1 MNPKP
6 WSLWRRLVLLLGIA
20 TLIASAVSSAWL
32 YQTAVREAD
41 QMFDAAL
48 DHTAHAVLAVV
59 RNEASELTET
69 SEGVGFELAVID
81 KSNQNDIVYQ
91 VRGPNGVMV
100 YRSHGAPIKPLAGA
114 HDRGFG
120 VARIGGEEF
129 RVFSLATEL
138 DAATIHVA
146 QPMARRIELM
156 HASVARLLVPG
167 AALMIALVLVVALTV
182 RKVTRPLVR
191 YAAALDDLVVET
203 DTSVDGTGLPTELQS
218 VSRAIDRLLAKVH
231 ESLVHE
237 RTLTADAAHELR
249 NPLAAMRLQ
258 AQIAR
263 RSKHRPETDCALAE
277 LLTATDR
284 AARMVDSILAL
295 ARLDARTGV
304 SIGDGEVD
312 IGHLMQVIVSE
323 FTATAELRGIRM
335 TTSKDDSAVLGDED
349 ALAIA
354 LRNLLN
360 NALRFAR
367 TTVAVDVVH
376 DEERVTVTV
385 RDDGPGF
392 TAQSKRRAFHRF
404 FRGLE
409 EGRASDGA
417 GLGLALVLR
426 VAQLHGGSV
435 EIVQG
440 IGGGGGVALHLPIR
454 LTHRSSRDPVQDP
467 ASSHVAGRGQG
478 CV

>member
-1 MNPKP
+1 VKP
-6 WSLWRRLVLLLGIA
+6 RRWSLWRRLVVALGIA
-20 TLIASAVSSAWL
+20 TLVASGVSSIWL
-32 YQTAVREAD
+32 YRTAVAEAD

-81 KSNQNDIVYQ
+81 KSDQNDIVYQ
-91 VRGPNGVMV
+91 VRGPNGVIV
-100 YRSHGAPIKPLAGA
+100 YRSHGAPVKPLASA
-114 HDRGFG
+114 HDRGFS
-120 VARIGGEEF
+120 VAHIDGRDF

-156 HASVARLLVPG
+156 HASVTRLLVPG
-167 AALMIALVLVVALTV
+167 AALMTALVLVVAWTV

-191 YAAALDDLVVET
+191 YADALDELVVET
-203 DTSVDGTGLPTELQS
+203 DTSVDGTGLPIELHP

-231 ESLVHE
+231 ESLLHE

-263 RSKHRPETDCALAE
+263 RSQNRADADRALNE
-277 LLTATDR
+277 LITASDR

-304 SIGDGEVD
+304 SLGDGDVHV
-312 IGHLMQVIVSE
+312 GQLVQLIVSE
-323 FTATAELRGIRM
+323 FTSTAERRGIRIM
-335 TTSKDDSAVLGDED
+335 ASTDGSTVTGDED

-367 TTVAVDVVH
+367 SRIVVDVAH
-376 DEERVTVTV
+376 ADDRVTMTI

-392 TAQSKRRAFHRF
+392 TEESKRRAFHRF
-404 FRGLE
+404 FRGME
-409 EGRASDGA
+409 RGRPSEGA

-435 EIVQG
+435 EIVAG
-440 IGGGGGVALHLPIR
+440 IEGGAGIALNLP
-454 LTHRSSRDPVQDP
+454 LRSTQIP
-467 ASSHVAGRGQG
+467 AGRPSALATRNR
-478 CV
+478 

>member
-1 MNPKP
+1 VKPKP
-6 WSLWRRLVLLLGIA
+6 WSLWRRLVLALGTA
-20 TLIASAVSSAWL
+20 TLVASLVGSLWL
-32 YQTAVREAD
+32 YQTAVQEAD

-69 SEGVGFELAVID
+69 SEGVGYELAVIGNSD
-81 KSNQNDIVYQ
+81 HNDVVYQ

-100 YRSHGAPIKPLAGA
+100 YRSHGSPVKPLAGA
-114 HDRGFG
+114 HDRGFS
-120 VARIGGEEF
+120 VAHIDGQDF

-146 QPMARRIELM
+146 ESMARRVKLM

-167 AALMIALVLVVALTV
+167 VALMLALVSVVAWTV

-191 YAAALDDLVVET
+191 YAGALDELVVET
-203 DTSVDGTGLPTELQS
+203 DTSVDGSGLPMELQS
-218 VSRAIDRLLAKVH
+218 VSRAIDGLLAKVR
-231 ESLVHE
+231 ESLIHE

-263 RSKHRPETDCALAE
+263 RSKHRAETDRALAE

-295 ARLDARTGV
+295 ARLDARTRV
-304 SIGDGEVD
+304 SIGDDDVQ
-312 IGHLMQVIVSE
+312 IGHLVQVIVSE
-323 FTATAELRGIRM
+323 FTATAELRGIRIA
-335 TTSKDDSAVLGDED
+335 TSIEHSIVPGDED

-367 TTVAVDVVH
+367 TSVVVDVAH
-376 DEERVTVTV
+376 DDEHVTVTV

-392 TAQSKRRAFHRF
+392 AEESKRRAFHRF

-409 EGRASDGA
+409 EGRTSDGA

-426 VAQLHGGSV
+426 VAQLHEGSV
-435 EIVQG
+435 EIVPG
-440 IGGGGGVALHLPIR
+440 IEGGAGIALQLPLSVPQVTVTAKSAAAR
-454 LTHRSSRDPVQDP
+454 LNR
-467 ASSHVAGRGQG
+467 
-478 CV
+478 

>member
-1 MNPKP
+1 MKPKP
-6 WSLWRRLVLLLGIA
+6 WSLWRRLVFGLGVA
-20 TLIASAVSSAWL
+20 TLVASGVSSVWL

-69 SEGVGFELAVID
+69 PEGVGFELAVID
-81 KSNQNDIVYQ
+81 KSDQNDIVYQ

-100 YRSHGAPIKPLAGA
+100 YRSHGAPVKPLAGA
-114 HDRGFG
+114 HDRGFS
-120 VARIGGEEF
+120 VARIEGQDF

-138 DAATIHVA
+138 DAASIHVA
-146 QPMARRIELM
+146 QPMARRLEWM
-156 HASVARLLVPG
+156 HASVARLLAPG
-167 AALMIALVLVVALTV
+167 AALMITLVLVVVWTV

-203 DTSVDGTGLPTELQS
+203 DTSVDGAGLPTELHS
-218 VSRAIDRLLAKVH
+218 VSRAIDRLLTKVH
-231 ESLVHE
+231 ESLLHE

-263 RSKHRPETDCALAE
+263 RSKHRPETDRALNE

-295 ARLDARTGV
+295 ARLDARTGA
-304 SIGDGEVD
+304 SIGEGEVQ
-312 IGHLMQVIVSE
+312 IGHLVQVIVSE
-323 FTATAELRGIRM
+323 FTASAELRGIRISAS
-335 TTSKDDSAVLGDED
+335 TDDSIVTGDED

-354 LRNLLN
+354 LRNLFN

-367 TTVAVDVVH
+367 ARIVVDVEHVH
-376 DEERVTVTV
+376 DRVTITV

-392 TAQSKRRAFHRF
+392 TEESKRRAFHRF

-426 VAQLHGGSV
+426 VAQLHEGSV
-435 EIVQG
+435 EIVPG
-440 IGGGGGVALHLPIR
+440 IDGGAGIAMHLPLRIAQA
-454 LTHRSSRDPVQDP
+454 PVTP
-467 ASSHVAGRGQG
+467 KSAAASLPR
-478 CV
+478 

>member
-1 MNPKP
+1 
-6 WSLWRRLVLLLGIA
+6 LV
-20 TLIASAVSSAWL
+20 ASIVGSVWL

-69 SEGVGFELAVID
+69 SEGVGYELAVIGNSD
-81 KSNQNDIVYQ
+81 HNEIVYQ

-100 YRSHGAPIKPLAGA
+100 YRSHGSPVKPLAGA
-114 HDRGFG
+114 HDRGFS
-120 VARIGGEEF
+120 VAHIDGQEF

-167 AALMIALVLVVALTV
+167 AALMIALVLVVAWTV
-182 RKVTRPLVR
+182 RKITRPLVR

-203 DTSVDGTGLPTELQS
+203 DTSVDGSGLPLELQS
-218 VSRAIDRLLAKVH
+218 VSRAIDRLLGKVR

-263 RSKHRPETDCALAE
+263 RSKHRAEADRALAE

-295 ARLDARTGV
+295 ARLDARNGV
-304 SIGDGEVD
+304 SIGDGDVQM
-312 IGHLMQVIVSE
+312 GHLVQVIVSE
-323 FTATAELRGIRM
+323 FTATAELRGIRI
-335 TTSKDDSAVLGDED
+335 TTTIDDSIVPGDED

-367 TTVAVDVVH
+367 TGVAVDVAH
-376 DEERVTVTV
+376 DQEHVTVTV

-392 TAQSKRRAFHRF
+392 TEESKRRAFHRF

-409 EGRASDGA
+409 EGRTSDGA

-426 VAQLHGGSV
+426 VAQLHEGWV
-435 EIVQG
+435 EIVVGVQSG
-440 IGGGGGVALHLPIR
+440 AGVALHLPCRVARATVTAKNATAR
-454 LTHRSSRDPVQDP
+454 LNR
-467 ASSHVAGRGQG
+467 
-478 CV
+478 

>member
-1 MNPKP
+1 
-6 WSLWRRLVLLLGIA
+6 LV
-20 TLIASAVSSAWL
+20 ASIVASVWL

-69 SEGVGFELAVID
+69 SEGVGYELAVIGNSD
-81 KSNQNDIVYQ
+81 QNDIVYQ
-91 VRGPNGVMV
+91 VRGPNSVMV
-100 YRSHGAPIKPLAGA
+100 YRSHGAPLKPLAGA
-114 HDRGFG
+114 HDRGFS
-120 VARIGGEEF
+120 VAHIDGQDF

-146 QPMARRIELM
+146 QPVARRIKLM

-167 AALMIALVLVVALTV
+167 TALMIALVLVVAWTV

-191 YAAALDDLVVET
+191 YASALDDLVVET
-203 DTSVDGTGLPTELQS
+203 DTSVEGTGLPMELQP
-218 VSRAIDRLLAKVH
+218 VSRAIDRLLGKVH

-263 RSKHRPETDCALAE
+263 RSKHRAETDRALAE

-304 SIGDGEVD
+304 SIGDDDVQ
-312 IGHLMQVIVSE
+312 IGHLVQVIVSE
-323 FTATAELRGIRM
+323 FTATAELRGIRI
-335 TTSKDDSAVLGDED
+335 TTSIDDSIVAGDED

-360 NALRFAR
+360 NAQRFAR
-367 TTVAVDVVH
+367 TSIAVDVAH
-376 DEERVTVTV
+376 DQDRVTVTV

-392 TAQSKRRAFHRF
+392 AEESKRRAFHRF

-426 VAQLHGGSV
+426 VAQLHEGSV
-435 EIVQG
+435 EIVPG
-440 IGGGGGVALHLPIR
+440 IENGAGVALHLPLRVARVTVTAKSAAAR
-454 LTHRSSRDPVQDP
+454 LNR
-467 ASSHVAGRGQG
+467 
-478 CV
+478 

>member
-1 MNPKP
+1 
-6 WSLWRRLVLLLGIA
+6 LWRRLVFGLGVA
-20 TLIASAVSSAWL
+20 TLVASGASSAWL

-81 KSNQNDIVYQ
+81 KSDQNDIIYQ

-100 YRSHGAPIKPLAGA
+100 YRSHGAPIKPLASA
-114 HDRGFG
+114 RDRGFSVVHIDG
-120 VARIGGEEF
+120 QDF

-146 QPMARRIELM
+146 QPMARRIKWM
-156 HASVARLLVPG
+156 HASVMRLLAPG
-167 AALMIALVLVVALTV
+167 AALMIALVLVVVWSV

-191 YAAALDDLVVET
+191 YAAALDELVVER
-203 DTSVDGTGLPTELQS
+203 DTSVDGTGLPNELQS
-218 VSRAIDRLLAKVH
+218 VSRAIDGLLGKVH
-231 ESLVHE
+231 ESLLHE

-263 RSKHRPETDCALAE
+263 RSQNRGEMDRALKE
-277 LLTATDR
+277 LLTASDR

-295 ARLDARTGV
+295 ARLDARTGA
-304 SIGDGEVD
+304 SIGHGEVHV
-312 IGHLMQVIVSE
+312 GHLVKMIVSE
-323 FTATAELRGIRM
+323 FTATADLRGVRI
-335 TTSKDDSAVLGDED
+335 TVSTDDSTVAGDED

-367 TTVAVDVVH
+367 TRVVVDVSHADNQVA
-376 DEERVTVTV
+376 VTV

-392 TAQSKRRAFHRF
+392 TEESRRRAFRRF

-409 EGRASDGA
+409 EGRPSDGA

-426 VAQLHGGSV
+426 VAELHEGSV
-435 EIVQG
+435 EIVPG
-440 IGGGGGVALHLPIR
+440 IEGGAGVALHLPLR
-454 LTHRSSRDPVQDP
+454 LAQRNIGFQG
-467 ASSHVAGRGQG
+467 ASARRRR
-478 CV
+478 

>member
-1 MNPKP
+1 MNTRS
-6 WSLWRRLVLLLGIA
+6 WSLWRRLVTALGAA
-20 TLIASAVSSAWL
+20 TLVASLVSSLWL
-32 YQTAVREAD
+32 YQTAVHEAD

-81 KSNQNDIVYQ
+81 KSDQNDIVYQ
-91 VRGPNGVMV
+91 VRGPNGVVV
-100 YRSHGAPIKPLAGA
+100 YRSHGAPVSPLAGA
-114 HDRGFG
+114 HDRGFSVVHIDG
-120 VARIGGEEF
+120 QDF

-146 QPMARRIELM
+146 QPMARRVTWM
-156 HASVARLLVPG
+156 HASVTRLLAPG
-167 AALMIALVLVVALTV
+167 VALMVFLVLFVLLTV
-182 RKVTRPLVR
+182 RKVTRPLIR
-191 YAAALDDLVVET
+191 YAGALDELVVET
-203 DTSVDGTGLPTELQS
+203 DTSVDGTELPLELQS
-218 VSRAIDRLLAKVH
+218 VSRAINGLLAKVH
-231 ESLVHE
+231 ESLLHE

-263 RSKHRPETDCALAE
+263 RSRDRPERDRALDE

-304 SIGDGEVD
+304 SIGDGDVHV
-312 IGHLMQVIVSE
+312 GHLVQVLLRE
-323 FTATAELRGIRM
+323 FAATAERRGVRIIAS
-335 TTSKDDSAVLGDED
+335 TDESIVTGDED
-349 ALAIA
+349 ALATA

-367 TTVAVDVVH
+367 AQVVIEVTH
-376 DEERVTVTV
+376 AQDRVIVTV

-392 TAQSKRRAFHRF
+392 TEESKRRAFHRF
-404 FRGLE
+404 FRGSE
-409 EGRASDGA
+409 EGRPSADGA

-426 VAQLHGGSV
+426 VARLHEGSV
-435 EIVQG
+435 EIVPG
-440 IGGGGGVALHLPIR
+440 VDGGAGVAIALPLR
-454 LTHRSSRDPVQDP
+454 SARATLGPQSALARRHR
-467 ASSHVAGRGQG
+467 
-478 CV
+478 

>member
-1 MNPKP
+1 
-6 WSLWRRLVLLLGIA
+6 LV
-20 TLIASAVSSAWL
+20 ASGVSSIWL

-81 KSNQNDIVYQ
+81 KSDQNDIVYQ

-114 HDRGFG
+114 HDRGFSVVHIDG
-120 VARIGGEEF
+120 QEF

-146 QPMARRIELM
+146 QRMARRAEWM
-156 HASVARLLVPG
+156 HASVTRLLVPG
-167 AALMIALVLVVALTV
+167 AALMIALVLVVIWTV

-191 YAAALDDLVVET
+191 YAGALDELVVET
-203 DTSVDGTGLPTELQS
+203 DTSVDGKELPTELHP

-231 ESLVHE
+231 ESLLHE

-263 RSKHRPETDCALAE
+263 RSQHRADADLALNE
-277 LLTATDR
+277 LITAADR

-295 ARLDARTGV
+295 ARLDARAGV
-304 SIGDGEVD
+304 SLGDGDVHV
-312 IGHLMQVIVSE
+312 GHLVQLIVNE
-323 FTATAELRGIRM
+323 FTGLAERRGIRIM
-335 TTSKDDSAVLGDED
+335 ASTDGSIVTGDED

-367 TTVAVDVVH
+367 TRVVIDVAPAND
-376 DEERVTVTV
+376 RVTIAV

-392 TAQSKRRAFHRF
+392 TEESRRRAFHRF

-409 EGRASDGA
+409 KGRPSEGA

-426 VAQLHGGSV
+426 VAQLHEGSV
-435 EIVQG
+435 DIVPG
-440 IGGGGGVALHLPIR
+440 IEGGAGIALHLPLR
-454 LTHRSSRDPVQDP
+454 CPQVTARHQALATGNR
-467 ASSHVAGRGQG
+467 
-478 CV
+478 

>member
-1 MNPKP
+1 VKPKP
-6 WSLWRRLVLLLGIA
+6 WSLWRRLVLTLGVA
-20 TLIASAVSSAWL
+20 TLGASIVGSVWL
-32 YQTAVREAD
+32 YRTAVREAD

-69 SEGVGFELAVID
+69 SEGVGFELAVIGNSD
-81 KSNQNDIVYQ
+81 HNNDIVYQ
-91 VRGPNGVMV
+91 VRGPNGLMV
-100 YRSHGAPIKPLAGA
+100 YRSHGAPVKPLAGA
-114 HDRGFG
+114 HDRGFSVVHIDG
-120 VARIGGEEF
+120 QDY

-146 QPMARRIELM
+146 QPMARRIKLM
-156 HASVARLLVPG
+156 HASVARLLIPG
-167 AALMIALVLVVALTV
+167 VALMIALVLVVAWTV

-203 DTSVDGTGLPTELQS
+203 DTSVDGSGLPMELQA
-218 VSRAIDRLLAKVH
+218 VSRAIDRLLAKVN
-231 ESLVHE
+231 ESLIHE

-263 RSKHRPETDCALAE
+263 RSKQRTEADRALTE

-295 ARLDARTGV
+295 ARLDARTGG
-304 SIGDGEVD
+304 SIGGSDVQ
-312 IGHLMQVIVSE
+312 IGHLVQVIVSE
-323 FTATAELRGIRM
+323 FTATAELRGIRI
-335 TTSKDDSAVLGDED
+335 TTSTDDSSVPGDED

-367 TTVAVDVVH
+367 TRVAVDVEHAQDLVSI
-376 DEERVTVTV
+376 TV

-392 TAQSKRRAFHRF
+392 TDESKRRAFHRF
-404 FRGLE
+404 FRGVE
-409 EGRASDGA
+409 EGRTSEGA

-426 VAQLHGGSV
+426 VAQLHEGSV
-435 EIVQG
+435 EIVAG
-440 IGGGGGVALHLPIR
+440 IEGGAGIALHLQSLSQR
-454 LTHRSSRDPVQDP
+454 LPSPRR
-467 ASSHVAGRGQG
+467 ARRGAGL
-478 CV
+478 

>member
-1 MNPKP
+1 VKARP
-6 WSLWRRLVLLLGIA
+6 WSLWRRLVLALGAA
-20 TLIASAVSSAWL
+20 TLVASIAGSVWL

-59 RNEASELTET
+59 RNEASELNET
-69 SEGVGFELAVID
+69 SEGVGYELAVIGHSD
-81 KSNQNDIVYQ
+81 QNDIVYQ

-100 YRSHGAPIKPLAGA
+100 YRSHGAPVKPLAGA
-114 HDRGFG
+114 HDRGFSDAHIDG
-120 VARIGGEEF
+120 QDF

-146 QPMARRIELM
+146 QPVARRIKLM

-167 AALMIALVLVVALTV
+167 AALMIVLVLVVAWTV

-191 YAAALDDLVVET
+191 YASALDDLVVET
-203 DTSVDGTGLPTELQS
+203 DTSVDGTGLPLELQS
-218 VSRAIDRLLAKVH
+218 VSRAIDRLLGKVH

-263 RSKHRPETDCALAE
+263 RSKQRAETERALAE
-277 LLTATDR
+277 LLTAADR

-295 ARLDARTGV
+295 ARLDARTRV
-304 SIGDGEVD
+304 SIGDDDVQ
-312 IGHLMQVIVSE
+312 IGHLVQVIVSE
-323 FTATAELRGIRM
+323 FTATAELRGIRI
-335 TTSKDDSAVLGDED
+335 TTSIDDSIVLGDED

-367 TTVAVDVVH
+367 TSVAVDVTH
-376 DEERVTVTV
+376 DQDRVTINV

-392 TAQSKRRAFHRF
+392 SEESKRRAFHRF

-426 VAQLHGGSV
+426 VAQLHEGSV
-435 EIVQG
+435 EIVLG
-440 IGGGGGVALHLPIR
+440 IENGAGVALHLPRRAARVTVASKSAATR
-454 LTHRSSRDPVQDP
+454 LNR
-467 ASSHVAGRGQG
+467 
-478 CV
+478 

>member
-1 MNPKP
+1 VKPKP
-6 WSLWRRLVLLLGIA
+6 WSLWRRLVLALGAA
-20 TLIASAVSSAWL
+20 TLVASIVGSVWL
-32 YQTAVREAD
+32 YETAVREAD
-41 QMFDAAL
+41 QMFDSAL

-69 SEGVGFELAVID
+69 SEGVGYELAVIGNSD
-81 KSNQNDIVYQ
+81 HNDIVYQ

-100 YRSHGAPIKPLAGA
+100 YRSHGSPVKPLAGPR
-114 HDRGFG
+114 DRGFS
-120 VARIGGEEF
+120 VAHIDGQDF

-146 QPMARRIELM
+146 QPIAMRIKLM

-167 AALMIALVLVVALTV
+167 VALMIALVLVVAWTV

-191 YAAALDDLVVET
+191 YASALDDLVVET
-203 DTSVDGTGLPTELQS
+203 DTSVDGTGLPMELQS

-263 RSKHRPETDCALAE
+263 RSKQRAETDRALAE

-295 ARLDARTGV
+295 ARLDARTSA
-304 SIGDGEVD
+304 SIGDGDVQ
-312 IGHLMQVIVSE
+312 IGPLAQVIVRE
-323 FTATAELRGIRM
+323 FTATAELRGIRI
-335 TTSKDDSAVLGDED
+335 TTSTDDSLVLGDED

-354 LRNLLN
+354 LRNLLT

-367 TTVAVDVVH
+367 TRVTVDVTH
-376 DEERVTVTV
+376 DQERVTVTV

-392 TAQSKRRAFHRF
+392 TEESRRRAFHRF

-426 VAQLHGGSV
+426 VAQLHEGSV
-435 EIVQG
+435 EIVPG
-440 IGGGGGVALHLPIR
+440 IERGAGVALHLPLRVARVNVTAKSVAAR
-454 LTHRSSRDPVQDP
+454 LNR
-467 ASSHVAGRGQG
+467 
-478 CV
+478 